1 MRRIK
6 LIVISMLSFVFIAI
20 PALCQESELEPIDDP
35 LPKAVRAPFV
45 QFLRDLRVGDP
56 QLLIEKARG
65 RSISSSWRAPS
76 FLLRVE
82 DKELCTEDLCLTVI
96 GHVVKGQFRSDA
108 MFSAGNRF
116 TSSDQ
121 LVQVFGFQTVPRWL
135 VGEKMTMTLLETP
148 KGWIVVTHENEKQI
162 PP

>member
-35 LPKAVRAPFV
+35 LPEAVRAPFV
-45 QFLRDLRVGDP
+45 QFLRD
-56 QLLIEKARG
+56 
-65 RSISSSWRAPS
+65 S

-121 LVQVFGFQTVPRWL
+121 LVQVFGFQTVPRWV

-148 KGWIVVTHENEKQI
+148 KGWIVVTHENEKQL